1 MARWPEIADWARLQA
16 LRQVAGRCR
25 QRSQCANRRRVVD
38 SRWVAAPP
46 LPRRLGLAQCLG
58 AWWRPRSD
66 QPADEGIRGLDCA
79 AQPGQRTPLGE

>member
-1 MARWPEIADWARLQA
+1 
-16 LRQVAGRCR
+16 
-25 QRSQCANRRRVVD
+25 VVD